1 MMMMEKILV
10 WVLECASL
18 EPRENVDMLTHDVCG
33 SSTID
38 IFNKEFGEDAK
49 VSCHDVDACG
59 LSTDAVPS

>member
-1 MMMMEKILV
+1 V
-10 WVLECASL
+10 QALERASL
-18 EPRENVDMLTHDVCG
+18 EPRENIDVLTHDICG
-33 SSTID
+33 SNTID